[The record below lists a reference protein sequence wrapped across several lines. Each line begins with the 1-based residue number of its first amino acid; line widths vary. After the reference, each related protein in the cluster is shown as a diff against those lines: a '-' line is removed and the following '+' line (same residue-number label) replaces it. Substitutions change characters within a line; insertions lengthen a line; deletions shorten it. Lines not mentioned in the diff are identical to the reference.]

1 MTRNHRTLLQC
12 CTDSNIDFVS
22 ERSTTAPK
30 RIGHGCIQH
39 VYSMSTLGVPPV
51 SGYLSGGPCTQSRV
65 GASRPADLDHLDH
78 AAHGPALQLLASDHC
93 VELFLCGP
101 RAHTAKAKR
110 SSRGTWR
117 LDRFISKTEYSRQ

>member
-12 CTDSNIDFVS
+12 CTDSNIEFVS
-22 ERSTTAPK
+22 GRSTTAPE

-78 AAHGPALQLLASDHC
+78 VCAGGPPSLPLTNGYYTSYVPLTC
-93 VELFLCGP
+93 TP
-101 RAHTAKAKR
+101 Y
-110 SSRGTWR
+110 
-117 LDRFISKTEYSRQ
+117 TEGLGRPKCEG